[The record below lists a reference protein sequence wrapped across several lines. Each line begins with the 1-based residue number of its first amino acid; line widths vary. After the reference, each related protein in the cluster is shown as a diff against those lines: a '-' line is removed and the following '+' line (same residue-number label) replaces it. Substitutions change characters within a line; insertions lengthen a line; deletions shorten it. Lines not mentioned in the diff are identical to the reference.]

1 MLEHVL
7 NLMRRSDHHRNYSVD
22 TILRCIVPPLE
33 RGQHTY
39 LVRDG
44 AVVACGSW
52 AWLPEGKAEAFLH
65 DAYKLKPDDWC
76 SGDTLVFMDF
86 IAPGGHALALYGQL
100 RRTFKDIPAT
110 ELPGASWVRFAKHG
124 KIVQV
129 KNGQ

>member
-7 NLMRRSDHHRNYSVD
+7 NLMQRSDHHRKYSVD

-44 AVVACGSW
+44 AVVAWASW
-52 AWLPEGKAEAFLH
+52 AWLSEGKAKAFLH
-65 DAYKLKPDDWC
+65 GAYKLQPDDWH
-76 SGDTLVFMDF
+76 SGENLVFMDF
-86 IAPGGHALALYGQL
+86 IAPDGHALALYGQL
-100 RRTFKDIPAT
+100 RRTFKGSSASS
-110 ELPGASWVRFAKHG
+110 LPGASWVRFAKHG

-129 KNGQ
+129 KNG